1 MRSVSKK
8 WILAAMAAMLLA
20 FQPGASV
27 GTENTPSLS
36 AIEVRILKL
45 RPHPDYKDDGFGLIV
60 IRQAL
65 TSLKEGSGGI
75 GACLV
80 DERSGKVIA
89 TGRNRQFR
97 PYFRS
102 DLHAEMDL
110 LNRYEDWLRKRGGKD
125 SGVDPRDCDHLVLVS
140 SVEPCPMCL
149 TRIINAGIKKMVYV
163 TPDEKGG
170 MVSRMDQLPPF
181 WKERTRQCE
190 YRQAECS
197 PEIQR
202 IARDLFDFSTRS
214 WGIKK
219 KETK

>member
-20 FQPGASV
+20 FQPGASA

-163 TPDEKGG
+163 TSDEKGG

>member
-1 MRSVSKK
+1 MKSVSKK
-8 WILAAMAAMLLA
+8 WVVSVVAALLLA
-20 FQPGASV
+20 FLPCASA
-27 GTENTPSLS
+27 GTDNAPSLD
-36 AIEVRILKL
+36 AIEARILTL
-45 RPHPDYKDDGFGLIV
+45 HPHPDYKDDDFGLVV

-80 DERSGKVIA
+80 DERSGKVVA

-125 SGVDPRDCDHLVLVS
+125 SGVDPRDCGQLVLVS

-181 WKERTRQCE
+181 WKDRALQCE
-190 YRQAECS
+190 YRMAVCSAEV
-197 PEIQR
+197 QQ
-202 IARDLFDFSTRS
+202 IARDLFDFTTRS
-214 WGIKK
+214 WGIDKRK
-219 KETK
+219 PK